1 MDDSHRCPS
10 CYHVGPQL
18 DQCYHTTRE
27 KDSTCVPRSC
37 SSKSSETAVLCDTIT
52 HVTDNCPVCLKYNC
66 YFSNKC
72 HDDSD
77 IIQKYVAPKQRPLFD
92 TRENCICLGKP
103 DSTSDTQEN
112 TSSCRCTVRSQI
124 RNLQKI
130 RKKLSATEATD
141 K

>member
-1 MDDSHRCPS
+1 M
-10 CYHVGPQL
+10 CYHIGPQL
-18 DQCYHTTRE
+18 DRCYHTTR

-37 SSKSSETAVLCDTIT
+37 SSKLSETAALCDATT

-66 YFSNKC
+66 YFSKC
-72 HDDSD
+72 YDDSD
-77 IIQKYVAPKQRPLFD
+77 IIQKYIAPKQRFRSSD
-92 TRENCICLGKP
+92 VRENCTCLCKL